1 MVKYNCDRCGFNT
14 TIKTRMLRHLK
25 RKYIC
30 KPKLKDI
37 EISIIY
43 NKYFNNNQ
51 QKKNDLEGNLSWYKC
66 GTNDN
71 KCIPLCPNINSK
83 VDTIVS
89 CRYCS
94 KTFSD
99 RHGRWKHEKLRCKR
113 KNETFN
119 IYFYSISFIRTK
131 CPKRLY
137 FYKYE
142 H

>member
-1 MVKYNCDRCGFNT
+1 
-14 TIKTRMLRHLK
+14 MLRHLK

-119 IYFYSISFIRTK
+119 ITK
-131 CPKRLY
+131 KKDLIENVTNML
-137 FYKYE
+137 KEQYE
-142 H
+142 VELRHKDKQIKELLKKINVLL